1 MEALC
6 FPLLC
11 RGKLGDATEI
21 VAMVSDVDDASDDI
35 EEVQDGTDTARANV
49 CVEGVQYE
57 LSWMASMPNPN
68 ARGGAVQIGDWRV
81 LAEGAVVVTMFGEIM
96 LRLGGTP
103 LGPAASPGMS
113 ASNDRN
119 PESA

>member
-1 MEALC
+1 MGALC

-11 RGKLGDATEI
+11 RGKLDDATEI
-21 VAMVSDVDDASDDI
+21 VAIVSDVDDVSDDI
-35 EEVQDGTDTARANV
+35 EEVQDGTDTARAIV

-57 LSWMASMPNPN
+57 LSWMVSTPNPK
-68 ARGGAVQIGDWRV
+68 ATGAVQIGDWSE
-81 LAEGAVVVTMFGEIM
+81 LAEGAVVVAMLGEII

>member
-1 MEALC
+1 MGALC

-11 RGKLGDATEI
+11 RGNLGDGAEI
-21 VAMVSDVDDASDDI
+21 VEMVSDVDDMSDDV
-35 EEVQDGTDTARANV
+35 EEVQDGTAIACEKV

-57 LSWMASMPNPN
+57 LSWTMSTPNPK
-68 ARGGAVQIGDWRV
+68 ATGAVQMGDWSE
-81 LAEGAVVVTMFGEIM
+81 LAEGAVVVAKLGEFM
-96 LRLGGTP
+96 LRHDGTP

>member
-35 EEVQDGTDTARANV
+35 EEVQDGTDTVRANV
-49 CVEGVQYE
+49 CVGGVQYE
-57 LSWMASMPNPN
+57 LSWMVSTPNPN
-68 ARGGAVQIGDWRV
+68 AAGEAVQIGDWSE
-81 LAEGAVVVTMFGEIM
+81 LAEGAVVITTFGEIM

-103 LGPAASPGMS
+103 LGPATSPGMS
-113 ASNDRN
+113 ASNERN